1 MKSYAGI
8 DPATVE
14 PLSFEPPPETPK
26 PNRRWLTCGVVVGFV
41 WLLCAGLAP
50 WLSGLWE
57 PPLRLLFGWAP
68 FLRRTLPEVSVS
80 PIGVVTFALLLAG
93 LAAAV
98 HSLGRWGLP
107 GSDGHRGWG
116 VRATAATCGLIVS
129 LFVAGVAATG
139 AGHQIGWLTRTPLT
153 DADGPARTSQS
164 QNNLKQI
171 GLALHN
177 YHSQHEQFP
186 PGGTFGPAGG
196 GQHGWATRVLPFL
209 DKGALFQRVTWN
221 EPWSA
226 PVNRL
231 PFAEPVESLLSPDRD
246 LPTEDADGYAL
257 AHYAGNSRM
266 LTDGDGSSIRDA
278 RDGTVN
284 TLLAGEVAD
293 RLLPWAHPA
302 NTRDPA
308 VGLNAPGG
316 FGGPW
321 EDGGAHV
328 VMVDGSVHFL
338 NADIDPAVLRALA
351 TPDGGE
357 EIDPLY

>member
-1 MKSYAGI
+1 M
-8 DPATVE
+8 TTE
-14 PLSFEPPPETPK
+14 PRTIEPKRVRWGWIIGLS
-26 PNRRWLTCGVVVGFV
+26 LLGMFV
-41 WLLCAGLAP
+41 CCGLAP
-50 WLSGLWE
+50 ELISLLQLPG
-57 PPLRLLFGWAP
+57 RLLFGWIP
-68 FLRRTLPEVSVS
+68 FLNRTLPEVSVS

-93 LAAAV
+93 LAVVV
-98 HSLGRWGLP
+98 HQLGRWGLP
-107 GSDGHRGWG
+107 GRTEGE
-116 VRATAATCGLIVS
+116 ATGE
-129 LFVAGVAATG
+129 AATG

-209 DKGALFQRVTWN
+209 DKGALFQRVSWD

-284 TLLAGEVAD
+284 TLLAGEIAD
-293 RLLPWAHPA
+293 GLLPWAHPA

-351 TPDGGE
+351 TPNGGE
-357 EIDPLY
+357 VVDPDF